1 MAVSSRQ
8 TRNGQDPD
16 PLRDHG
22 LDEREF
28 FHLLGLDL
36 ERAKR
41 GGHPLTMLLG
51 RVDESLNGGGGL
63 TADVLGSIVA
73 EQKRLIDTAGLLSG
87 GRLALVLPDTD
98 EYGAMV
104 IGERLHAAVTEA
116 AGQTGAAP
124 DFGIGSFPRHG
135 RTPDDLLQAAGRGY
149 AAARTLSSGASIAVN
164 GRALV
169 LTTPPPRR
177 SGSEPG
183 EWLQAMLALAE
194 TVDVRDHLAA
204 GHAQLV
210 GRYAELIAREFS
222 ISDSDVRLIRLA
234 GVLHDVGK
242 FVVPKGIFQKPGA
255 LDEREWEEVRRH
267 PEVGARLL
275 EEAQLD
281 DVAEWIR
288 DHHEQPDG
296 NGYPRGL
303 KAGEVSLEARIL
315 SVADAYEAMTTA
327 RAHRPALSHAAARAE
342 LTRCAGTRF
351 DRRIVQAF
359 LRQLERQCPVGV
371 KSAA

>member
-8 TRNGQDPD
+8 FRKDEPD
-16 PLRDHG
+16 SFGDSG
-22 LDEREF
+22 LDEREL

-41 GGHPLTMLLG
+41 GNHPLTVLIGQVDRG
-51 RVDESLNGGGGL
+51 RSNSL
-63 TADVLGSIVA
+63 TAEGLESIVA
-73 EQKRLIDTAGLLSG
+73 EQKRLVDTVGLLSG
-87 GRLALVLPDTD
+87 GRFALVLPDTD

-104 IGERLHAAVTEA
+104 IGERVHAAVTERVGESA
-116 AGQTGAAP
+116 PVP
-124 DFGIGSFPRHG
+124 DFGIAAFPRHG
-135 RTPDDLLQAAGRGY
+135 RTPEDLVEAADR
-149 AAARTLSSGASIAVN
+149 AMTAARTLSREASIAVN

-169 LTTPPPRR
+169 LTTSPPRR
-177 SGSEPG
+177 GGSEPG
-183 EWLQAMLALAE
+183 ERLQALLALAE

-222 ISDSDVRLIRLA
+222 IPDSDVRAIRLA
-234 GVLHDVGK
+234 GILHDVGK
-242 FVVPKGIFQKPGA
+242 FVVPKGIFQKPGP
-255 LDEREWEEVRRH
+255 LDDREWAEVRRH
-267 PEVGARLL
+267 PETGARLL
-275 EEAQLD
+275 EEAALD
-281 DVAEWIR
+281 DMAEWVR

-296 NGYPRGL
+296 AGYPRGL
-303 KAGEVSLEARIL
+303 GAGEISLEGRIL

-327 RAHRPALSHAAARAE
+327 RSYRPPLSHTAARAE

-351 DRRIVQAF
+351 DRRVVQAF
-359 LRQLERQCPVGV
+359 LRQLERQCRVGV